1 MLPFTGRYT
10 VSEVTTAQR
19 RKRPFLKR
27 LSGKDGLTPK
37 LFVLPSLIVML
48 VFFYGFIGWT
58 ILISMTGSRMLPNF
72 NNFVGLQ
79 QYVALFTEQPRWIV
93 AMRNLVVF
101 TGLFIAICIVVGL
114 ILAILLDQR
123 IRAGRLLQTIYLYP
137 MALSFIVTG
146 TIWRWMLNPT
156 MGLERVVRALGFAE
170 FEFRWLVETDMALYT
185 LVVAAAWQSTGY
197 IMTLFLA
204 GLRGID
210 SSIPQAAEV
219 DGASKPRIY
228 WSIIVPMLRP
238 VFLSAVVILAHLSIK
253 AFDLVVVMTG
263 GGPGVATD
271 MPATF
276 MYDFSFRYDRVG
288 MGAASSV
295 VMLMMIL
302 VIMVPYL
309 INESRG
315 TRNV

>member
-1 MLPFTGRYT
+1 MSSQPQ
-10 VSEVTTAQR
+10 VSTLTR
-19 RKRPFLKR
+19 LKR
-27 LSGKDGLTPK
+27 RWIGKRGILPRLALTPT
-37 LFVLPSLIVML
+37 LVVMV

-58 ILISMTGSRMLPNF
+58 ILLSLTQSRMLPNF
-72 NNFVGLQ
+72 SNFAGLS
-79 QYVALFTEQPRWIV
+79 QYITLFTNQPRWII

-101 TGLFIAICIVVGL
+101 TGLFIAACIIAGL

-123 IRAGRLLQTIYLYP
+123 VRGGRLLQTIYLYP

-156 MGLERVVRALGFAE
+156 MGLERVVQSLGFSD
-170 FEFRWLVETDMALYT
+170 FTFRWLVDSDMALYT
-185 LVVAAAWQSTGY
+185 LVIAAAWQSTGY

-219 DGASKPRIY
+219 DGATMPRIY
-228 WSIIVPMLRP
+228 WSVIIPMLRP
-238 VFLSAVVILAHLSIK
+238 VFLSAIVILAHLSIK

-263 GGPGVATD
+263 GGPGVSTD

-276 MYDFSFRYDRVG
+276 MYDFSFKYDRLAL
-288 MGAASSV
+288 GAASSV
-295 VMLMMIL
+295 VMLLMIL

-309 INESRG
+309 IYESRG
-315 TRNV
+315 TKNV

>member
-1 MLPFTGRYT
+1 M
-10 VSEVTTAQR
+10 V
-19 RKRPFLKR
+19 
-27 LSGKDGLTPK
+27 
-37 LFVLPSLIVML
+37 

-58 ILISMTGSRMLPNF
+58 ILLSLTQSRMLPNF
-72 NNFVGLQ
+72 NNFSGLA
-79 QYVALFTEQPRWIV
+79 QYITLFTNQPRWII

-146 TIWRWMLNPT
+146 TIWRWMLNPA
-156 MGLERVVRALGFAE
+156 MGLERVIQSMGFSD
-170 FEFRWLVETDMALYT
+170 FTFRWLVDPDMALYT
-185 LVVAAAWQSTGY
+185 LVIAAAWQSTGY

-219 DGASKPRIY
+219 DGATMPRIY
-228 WSIIVPMLRP
+228 WSIIIPMLRP
-238 VFLSAVVILAHLSIK
+238 VFLSAIVILAHLSIK

-263 GGPGVATD
+263 GGPGVSTD

-276 MYDFSFRYDRVG
+276 MYDFSFKYDRLAL
-288 MGAASSV
+288 GAASSV
-295 VMLMMIL
+295 IMLLMIL

-309 INESRG
+309 IYESRG
-315 TRNV
+315 TKDV

>member
-1 MLPFTGRYT
+1 MSKEPGK
-10 VSEVTTAQR
+10 Q
-19 RKRPFLKR
+19 R
-27 LSGKDGLTPK
+27 LSRSRLTRWFGKDGLLPK
-37 LFVLPSLIVML
+37 VFVLPSLVVML

-58 ILISMTGSRMLPNF
+58 VLLSMTDSRMLPSFSNF
-72 NNFVGLQ
+72 IGLQ
-79 QYVALFTEQPRWIV
+79 QYVALFTAQPRWLV

-101 TGLFIAICIVVGL
+101 TGLFIAICIIVGL

-156 MGLERVVRALGFAE
+156 MGLERVVRSLGFTE
-170 FEFRWLVETDMALYT
+170 FEFRWLVDTDMALYT
-185 LVVAAAWQSTGY
+185 LVIAAAWQSTGY

-210 SSIPQAAEV
+210 SSIPQAAMV
-219 DGASKPRIY
+219 DGATTPRIY
-228 WSIIVPMLRP
+228 ASIIVPMLRP
-238 VFLSAVVILAHLSIK
+238 VFLSAVVILAHLAIK

-263 GGPGVATD
+263 GGPGVSTD

-276 MYDFSFRYDRVG
+276 MYDFSFRYDRLG

-295 VMLMMIL
+295 VMLIMIL
-302 VIMVPYL
+302 AIMVPYL
-309 INESRG
+309 ISESRG

>member
-1 MLPFTGRYT
+1 MSSSQQVSTLTRLRRRWIGKSGILP
-10 VSEVTTAQR
+10 
-19 RKRPFLKR
+19 R
-27 LSGKDGLTPK
+27 LALTPT
-37 LFVLPSLIVML
+37 LVVMV

-58 ILISMTGSRMLPNF
+58 ILLSLTQSRMLPNF
-72 NNFVGLQ
+72 NNFSGLA
-79 QYVALFTEQPRWIV
+79 QYITLFTNQPRWII

-146 TIWRWMLNPT
+146 TIWRWMLNPA
-156 MGLERVVRALGFAE
+156 MGLERVIQSMGFSD
-170 FEFRWLVETDMALYT
+170 FTFRWLVDPDMALYT
-185 LVVAAAWQSTGY
+185 LVIAAAWQSTGY

-219 DGASKPRIY
+219 DGATMPRIY
-228 WSIIVPMLRP
+228 WSIIIPMLRP
-238 VFLSAVVILAHLSIK
+238 VFLSAIVILAHLSIK

-263 GGPGVATD
+263 GGPGVSTD

-276 MYDFSFRYDRVG
+276 MYDFSFKYDRLAL
-288 MGAASSV
+288 GAASSV
-295 VMLMMIL
+295 IMLLMIL

-309 INESRG
+309 IYESRG
-315 TRNV
+315 TKDV